1 MYTKVD
7 ELKQWDAHLAGGRS
21 GTPAEWPNCWRK
33 TKKELAEELAAA
45 ENRASRA
52 SSRANSRPATSGTR
66 VSFRGRGRPSRV
78 TSGMK
83 FFTTTPESHDR
94 VPLQGTAP
102 RCAAAARPAPAAAAG
117 GCWVQP
123 APRHSS
129 TARLPAR
136 HQEAAPAPESVP
148 DTIRGP

>member
-1 MYTKVD
+1 MKNRFDGKDRRIAVPAPVGPTGLVTKKIPLEGKAVYTKVD

-66 VSFRGRGRPSRV
+66 VSFAV
-78 TSGMK
+78 AD
-83 FFTTTPESHDR
+83 DR
-94 VPLQGTAP
+94 LM
-102 RCAAAARPAPAAAAG
+102 
-117 GCWVQP
+117 
-123 APRHSS
+123 
-129 TARLPAR
+129 
-136 HQEAAPAPESVP
+136 
-148 DTIRGP
+148 